1 MKFLVFQCSEDRDY
15 FVVTDEAHVDGLSA
29 NICPSGGE
37 LKALG
42 EYAEMGKDRV
52 AFDETLAK
60 NSIEHQGY
68 YLFEAQSFAPI
79 PESPEMPG

>member
-1 MKFLVFQCSEDRDY
+1 MKFLIFQCSEDRDY
-15 FVVTDEAHVDGLSA
+15 FVVTDEAHESALSA
-29 NICPSGGE
+29 NVCPSGGE
-37 LKALG
+37 LNKLG
-42 EYAEMGKDRV
+42 EYSEMGKDRV

-68 YLFEAQSFAPI
+68 YLFEAGSFAPM

>member
-15 FVVTDEAHVDGLSA
+15 FVVTDETHVDELSGR
-29 NICPSGGE
+29 ICPSGGE
-37 LKALG
+37 LKKVG
-42 EYAEMGKDRV
+42 EYAEMGKDRA

-68 YLFEAQSFAPI
+68 YLFEATSFAPV
-79 PESPEMPG
+79 PEAPEMPA